1 MNMLLLAA
9 ISVMQGDLQDHDV
22 PAWLCVDYDESY
34 LFYPDYPAPE
44 NGAAK

>member
-9 ISVMQGDLQDHDV
+9 ILTMSADAQDHNV

-34 LFYPDYPAPE
+34 LFYPDINE
-44 NGAAK
+44 N